1 MSEISPS
8 EVECKPVQ
16 FDLKSHHPR
25 NRWIII
31 LVSVYGVLF
40 ILALETNLY
49 IRFYSTIQ
57 PLDMFFLC
65 RNALKNTHTYFVLY
79 VPK

>member
-1 MSEISPS
+1 MSEILTS

-31 LVSVYGVLF
+31 LVYGVLF
-40 ILALETNLY
+40 ILALETNL
-49 IRFYSTIQ
+49 
-57 PLDMFFLC
+57 
-65 RNALKNTHTYFVLY
+65 
-79 VPK
+79 

>member
-1 MSEISPS
+1 MPEISTS
-8 EVECKPVQ
+8 KVESKHVQ

-49 IRFYSTIQ
+49 I
-57 PLDMFFLC
+57 
-65 RNALKNTHTYFVLY
+65 
-79 VPK
+79 